1 MSESIPKKS
10 LGQHWLSDHGALKAM
25 VESALVQKND
35 TVLEIGPGLGTL
47 TDELLKT
54 GAKVIALEFD
64 HELVLKLNKKYKS
77 NGQIEVREGD
87 IRRFDFASM
96 PIGYKVVANIPYYLT
111 ANLLRALIDTD
122 NKPVIASL
130 LVQKEVAERIA
141 AKPGQLSFVSVAT
154 QVFYDA
160 ILSDLVPA
168 HLFDP
173 PPKVD
178 SQILILVKREQPL
191 FDKLDTKVFFKLLKA
206 GFDQKRKKI
215 KTSLAGGLGVGKG
228 DTAKLL
234 AKANIHSDLRPQELT
249 LEQWHKLYSAY
260 SHSNTK

>member
-1 MSESIPKKS
+1 MVEPKKS
-10 LGQHWLSDHGALKAM
+10 LGQHWLSDDGALKAM
-25 VESALVQKND
+25 VESSLVKKTDNI
-35 TVLEIGPGLGTL
+35 LEIGPGLGTL

-54 GAKVIALEFD
+54 GAKVTALEFD
-64 HELVLKLNKKYKS
+64 HELVQKQQKKYKG
-77 NGQIEVREGD
+77 NEQIEIREGD
-87 IRRFDFASM
+87 IRRFDFGSM
-96 PIGYKVVANIPYYLT
+96 AKGYKVVANIPYYLT
-111 ANLLRALIDTD
+111 ANLLRSLIDTD

-178 SQILILVKREQPL
+178 SQILILVKRGQPL
-191 FDKLDTKVFFKLLKA
+191 FKNLDTKVFFKLLKA

-215 KTSLAGGLGVGKG
+215 KTSLAGGLGVSKG
-228 DTAKLL
+228 EVTKLL
-234 AKANIHSDLRPQELT
+234 AEANIQPDLRPQELT
-249 LEQWHKLYSAY
+249 LEQWDVLYSAY
-260 SHSNTK
+260 ITSL

>member
-1 MSESIPKKS
+1 MVEPKKS
-10 LGQHWLSDHGALKAM
+10 LGQHWLSDDGALKAM
-25 VESALVQKND
+25 VESSLVKKTDNI
-35 TVLEIGPGLGTL
+35 LEIGPGLGTL

-54 GAKVIALEFD
+54 GAKVTALEFD
-64 HELVLKLNKKYKS
+64 HELVQKLQKKYKG
-77 NGQIEVREGD
+77 NEQIEIREGD
-87 IRRFDFASM
+87 IRRFDFGSM
-96 PIGYKVVANIPYYLT
+96 AKGYKVVANIPYYLT
-111 ANLLRALIDTD
+111 ANLLRSLIDTD

-178 SQILILVKREQPL
+178 SQILILVKRGQPL
-191 FDKLDTKVFFKLLKA
+191 FKNLDTKVFFKLLKA

-215 KTSLAGGLGVGKG
+215 KTSLAGGLGVSKG
-228 DTAKLL
+228 EVTKLL
-234 AKANIHSDLRPQELT
+234 AEANIQPDLRPQELT
-249 LEQWHKLYSAY
+249 LEQWDALYSAY
-260 SHSNTK
+260 LTSL

>member
-1 MSESIPKKS
+1 MSEPIPKKS
-10 LGQHWLSDHGALKAM
+10 LGQHWLSDQSALKAM
-25 VESALVQKND
+25 VESALVKKDD
-35 TVLEIGPGLGTL
+35 TVLEIGPGMGTL
-47 TDELLKT
+47 TDELLGA
-54 GAKVIALEFD
+54 GAKVLALEFD
-64 HELVLKLNKKYKS
+64 HELILKLQKKYKG
-77 NGQIEVREGD
+77 NEQIEIREGD
-87 IRRFDFASM
+87 IRRFDFGSM
-96 PIGYKVVANIPYYLT
+96 AMGFKVVANIPYYLT

-130 LVQKEVAERIA
+130 LVQKEVAERIG
-141 AKPGQLSFVSVAT
+141 AKPGQLSFISVAT

-178 SQILILVKREQPL
+178 SQILILVKRGQPL
-191 FDKLDTKVFFKLLKA
+191 FKNLDTKVFFKLLKA

-228 DTAKLL
+228 EVTKLL
-234 AKANIHSDLRPQELT
+234 AEANIQPDLRPQELT
-249 LEQWHKLYSAY
+249 LEQWDALYSTY
-260 SHSNTK
+260 LTSL

>member
-1 MSESIPKKS
+1 MGETIPKKS
-10 LGQHWLSDHGALKAM
+10 LGQHWLSDQSALKAM
-25 VESALVQKND
+25 VESALVKKDD
-35 TVLEIGPGLGTL
+35 TVLEIGPGMGTL

-54 GAKVIALEFD
+54 GAKVLALEFD
-64 HELVLKLNKKYKS
+64 HELVQKLQKKYKG
-77 NGQIEVREGD
+77 NEQIEVREGD
-87 IRRFDFASM
+87 IRRFDFGSM
-96 PIGYKVVANIPYYLT
+96 AMGFKVVANIPYYLT

-141 AKPGQLSFVSVAT
+141 AKPGQLSFISVAT
-154 QVFYDA
+154 QIFYDA

-178 SQILILVKREQPL
+178 SQILILVKRSKPL
-191 FDKLDTKVFFKLLKA
+191 FGDLDTTLFFELLKA

-215 KTSLAGGLGVGKG
+215 KTSLAGGLGVGKSKA
-228 DTAKLL
+228 TKLL
-234 AKANIHSDLRPQELT
+234 AEANMNADLRPQELT
-249 LEQWHKLYSAY
+249 LEQWHDLYLAY

>member
-1 MSESIPKKS
+1 MTGVKKS
-10 LGQHWLSDHGALKAM
+10 LGQHWLHDDNALRAM
-25 VESALVQKND
+25 VESSLVKKTDNI
-35 TVLEIGPGLGTL
+35 LEIGPGLGTL

-54 GAKVIALEFD
+54 GAKVTALEFD
-64 HELVLKLNKKYKS
+64 HELVLKLQKKYS
-77 NGQIEVREGD
+77 GNAQIDVREGD
-87 IRRFDFASM
+87 IRRFDFSSM
-96 PIGYKVVANIPYYLT
+96 APGYKIVANIPYYLT
-111 ANLLRALIDTD
+111 ANLLRSLIDTD

-130 LVQKEVAERIA
+130 LVQKEVAVRIA
-141 AKPGQLSFVSVAT
+141 ARPGQLSFISVAT

-178 SQILILVKREQPL
+178 SQILILVKRDQPL
-191 FDKLDTKVFFKLLKA
+191 FNNLDTAVFFRLLKA

-228 DTAKLL
+228 EVTKLL
-234 AKANIHSDLRPQELT
+234 ATANIHSDLRPQELT
-249 LEQWHKLYSAY
+249 LEQWHKLYSVYLA
-260 SHSNTK
+260 SL